1 MHDKR
6 DISFGAGEVAGVLDT
21 LGDRD
26 LDGVEFGVVR
36 MDRGGDVVSYNM
48 AESRLSGL
56 DKEAVIGQNFFV
68 QVAPCTNNFLVS
80 QRYQDSDELDETLEY
95 VFTYRMVPTPV
106 RLRLLKRRE
115 SHYQYL
121 LVETHVHND

>member
-1 MHDKR
+1 M
-6 DISFGAGEVAGVLDT
+6 LDT